1 MRMEHL
7 RQVRAH
13 AHALAGGKEDDQKG
27 SFGHGALL
35 IGARR
40 VALPSV
46 PACWDYAT
54 IMPGPRKTARFCE
67 RYRAK
72 TGLTA
77 GSTLA
82 QQCYG
87 IRSTCPQPGQPAPV
101 PYVDRA
107 PPNLRPFHYDS
118 ICAVRRAFA
127 QQRLNLERGRAR
139 PWLRI
144 PISLPAPGG
153 SSRSIW
159 RPGRC
164 WRWGRLAIWRLLAFH
179 PQQAAQTRP
188 QVAEPDPGQAIRA
201 LAKTTVEMGTMR
213 RNLSDIQ
220 KDVADL
226 KEAAAERETKD
237 KVVIDAP
244 DQRSRNGWRPLH
256 ASSRSRPMHRRKA
269 KISERHQRKT
279 GPDRPRHHGAARCVR
294 RLRLARWLRRSRMT
308 ALPCRSR
315 REASRRRR
323 R

>member
-1 MRMEHL
+1 MRAGVQRGDQSAQRRRLDQRGVGKHDQHVAAMAFQCRSRRQNGIAGAGLNRLLEDLNIRCNARRLGPHRPGFGTNHECKPAGPRGLRGCQRMAQHRPAANAMEHL

-13 AHALAGGKEDDQKG
+13 AHAFAGGKEDDQKG

-54 IMPGPRKTARFCE
+54 IMPAPRKTARFCE
-67 RYRAK
+67 LFRAK
-72 TGLTA
+72 TGLTT

-87 IRSTCPQPGQPAPV
+87 TRSTCPQPGQPAPV
-101 PYVDRA
+101 PCVDRA

-153 SSRSIW
+153 S
-159 RPGRC
+159 
-164 WRWGRLAIWRLLAFH
+164 
-179 PQQAAQTRP
+179 
-188 QVAEPDPGQAIRA
+188 
-201 LAKTTVEMGTMR
+201 
-213 RNLSDIQ
+213 
-220 KDVADL
+220 
-226 KEAAAERETKD
+226 
-237 KVVIDAP
+237 
-244 DQRSRNGWRPLH
+244 
-256 ASSRSRPMHRRKA
+256 
-269 KISERHQRKT
+269 
-279 GPDRPRHHGAARCVR
+279 
-294 RLRLARWLRRSRMT
+294 
-308 ALPCRSR
+308 
-315 REASRRRR
+315 
-323 R
+323 